1 MLDERQLINRFLA
14 DNPELEELSAVL
26 AEFNIFRVLK
36 IEDHEIRHSNT
47 LAWLLD
53 PEESHGFG
61 DHVLKRVLSNILLT
75 AANPLE
81 NISAADIELWNLSD
95 IEVRREWMHIDLAVI
110 DRGNR
115 FVLLLENK
123 VYAKESRGQLKRYR
137 QAVEKEFPGY
147 KVIPVFLTLD
157 ACEAEEE
164 GFVPYGY
171 PQLLGVI
178 ERIYDF
184 RKTQLS
190 SSVSTF
196 VEHYLT
202 VLRGL
207 TMSDSN
213 LAKLCQTV
221 YRKHREAIDLIVK
234 HGMSTPYQEVAEKV
248 LRKMDKFQILD
259 VGSTWVWFIPNSWE
273 KYIPT
278 DGTSWDFDNTEKKYG
293 IMCWMIFH
301 DKKLR
306 LVLEV
311 GGMKDSNRRIRYVR
325 ALIAAGFKLRKA
337 ALEPDATYSRFISL
351 TDTVQD
357 PSDPEE
363 IEEAVEKLLGKVD
376 SDFERAAKAFAG
388 CAK

>member
-1 MLDERQLINRFLA
+1 MSEERQLINRFLA
-14 DNPELEELSAVL
+14 DNPELEELSAKL
-26 AEFNIFRVLK
+26 SEFNIFRVLK

-61 DHVLKRVLSNILLT
+61 DHVLKRLLSNILLT
-75 AANPLE
+75 AANPPE
-81 NISAADIELWNLSD
+81 NISAADIELQNLSD
-95 IEVRREWMHIDLAVI
+95 IEVRREWMHLDIAVI
-110 DRGNR
+110 DRGNH

-123 VYAKESRGQLKRYR
+123 VYAKESRGQLRRYR

-157 ACEAEEE
+157 GCEAEEE
-164 GFVPYGY
+164 EFVAYGY

-178 ERIYDF
+178 ERIYYF

-190 SSVSTF
+190 ASVSTF

-202 VLRGL
+202 ILRGL
-207 TMSDSN
+207 TMSDSD
-213 LAKLCQTV
+213 LVKLCQTV
-221 YRKHREAIDLIVK
+221 YRKHREAIDLILK
-234 HGMSTPYQEVAEKV
+234 HGMSTQFQEVAEKV
-248 LRKMDKFQILD
+248 LRKTGKFKILD

-273 KYIPT
+273 RYLPT
-278 DGTSWDFDNTEKKYG
+278 DGTSWDFDNTETKYG
-293 IMCWMIFH
+293 VMCWMILT
-301 DKKLR
+301 DKKIR
-306 LVLEV
+306 LVFEV
-311 GGMKDSNRRIRYVR
+311 GGMKDSDRRIKYIK
-325 ALIAAGFKLRKA
+325 ALMAAGFKLRKA
-337 ALEPDATYSRFISL
+337 ALEPDATYSRFVSL
-351 TDTVQD
+351 TNTVQD

-388 CAK
+388 CGK